1 MTVVYILIPAMLLSL
16 LVTKLNQHYASPVL
30 AILNRWIRWGV
41 MAGGV
46 AQMLQHFSW
55 SQRSFGIL
63 FLVCLIS
70 WFLLE
75 GIYRWLTI
83 NAMSVS
89 PLPLF
94 PHFVANRAGDE
105 WPVQKRFLKLRDELR
120 TAGFKQVQ
128 ALRAEVATSLFL
140 RISVYQNSDNTLRL
154 KIAFIPQPMGNM
166 TVCIHLA
173 TQTANGKRMITD
185 NHYLPFAGFYPE
197 TWSVERR
204 PNLRSFARL
213 LKLHQNRVATAGM
226 SPVPWTSEPLDD
238 MNDQQTELEQVNT
251 EMGFLLPRTDHEEH
265 GRISHEGRYR
275 VWKEM
280 FSLNYFGRSQR
291 YED

>member
-1 MTVVYILIPAMLLSL
+1 MLAVYFLIPAMLLSL
-16 LVTKLNQHYASPVL
+16 LLVKLNQHYASPLL
-30 AILNRWIRWGV
+30 AILNRWVRWGV

-46 AQMLQHFSW
+46 AQMLQHFGW
-55 SQRSFGIL
+55 SERSFGVL
-63 FLVCLIS
+63 FLVCLIA
-70 WFLLE
+70 WFLIE

-83 NAMSVS
+83 HAMSVS

-94 PHFVANRAGDE
+94 PRFVVNRAGDE
-105 WPVQKRFLKLRDELR
+105 WPVQARFLKLREELR
-120 TAGFKQVQ
+120 SAGFKQVQ

-140 RISVYQNSDNTLRL
+140 RLSIYQNADNTLRL
-154 KIAFIPQPMGNM
+154 QVAFIPQPLGNV
-166 TVCIHLA
+166 TVCIHLS
-173 TQTANGKRMITD
+173 TQTADGRRFVTD

-204 PNLRSFARL
+204 PSTRSFQRL
-213 LKLHQNRVATAGM
+213 LARHQDRVIATGATA
-226 SPVPWTSEPLDD
+226 VPWTNEPIDD
-238 MNDQQTELEQVNT
+238 MNAQQSELERVNT
-251 EMGFLLPRTDHEEH
+251 ELGFLLPHADQEEF

-280 FSLNYFGRSQR
+280 FSLNYLGRSLR